1 MRLDHLYNIPK
12 ERKDVNNICAD
23 MCLNCMC
30 DGHIKAKTDHEQM
43 SGYMRDSDYMA
54 VVWIILCLGVYRIR
68 KTQIFPAA
76 FQNNFVQ
83 MADAGFSAPF
93 MNLPEIDFFFM
104 TLQIKG
110 KITEKADTESAV
122 QIMLQHMMNHIE
134 SIFCRRQDCVSIS
147 VDVANALAILEAN
160 EHTIY
165 DPPAVFDSNKSEME
179 DFTACIYMT

>member
-1 MRLDHLYNIPK
+1 
-12 ERKDVNNICAD
+12 
-23 MCLNCMC
+23 
-30 DGHIKAKTDHEQM
+30 
-43 SGYMRDSDYMA
+43 MA
-54 VVWIILCLGVYRIR
+54 VVWIVLCPGVYRIR

-76 FQNNFVQ
+76 FQNDFVQ

-134 SIFCRRQDCVSIS
+134 SIFCGRQDCVSIS
-147 VDVANALAILEAN
+147 VDCLGGCFQ
-160 EHTIY
+160 T
-165 DPPAVFDSNKSEME
+165 FR
-179 DFTACIYMT
+179 